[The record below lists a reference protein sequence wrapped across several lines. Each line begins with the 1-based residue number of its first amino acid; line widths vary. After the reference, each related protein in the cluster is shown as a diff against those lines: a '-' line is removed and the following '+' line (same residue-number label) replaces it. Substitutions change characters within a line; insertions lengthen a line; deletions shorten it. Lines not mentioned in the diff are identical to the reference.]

1 MFFALLRR
9 RRNTEDK
16 VTENFFMADEFHK
29 VFWRLLDK
37 YSLSVPKIQERGHIT
52 EQDVS
57 LFLRL

>member
-1 MFFALLRR
+1 MF
-9 RRNTEDK
+9 TEDK

-37 YSLSVPKIQERGHIT
+37 YSLNVPKIQERGHIT

-57 LFLRL
+57 QFLRL